1 MDNNHK
7 RKVGG
12 RMKKYLLVLPVLI
25 FALLIIGTVPVK
37 SELNSDD
44 FYFLEEKIYSYGNFS
59 ENGIRLEYHTK
70 NNIDNEILNLKKI
83 FEKQF
88 KEEVNINNN
97 TIIIGVENRELKA
110 VVWSNEGY
118 TKVQITYVNSD
129 NKITTNQLKKEI
141 EQIEYFATQNI
152 KYFNFVKVKIIE
164 EREQD
169 ILDLL
174 KCNIK
179 EETLEELNKDIY
191 DSEYGELKSI
201 IEMGRKYIEQIKTV
215 RNDLYKDEIALKLDK
230 LQNIASQILNY
241 VEKNP
246 KKLQEVNK
254 FINHYLPIT
263 IKLVHSYKELNNQT
277 VQGDNIKNAKLEIEK
292 SIDIINNAF
301 ENLLDDLYED
311 IVLDISTDISVLK
324 TLFKQ
329 EGLTEED
336 FKK

>member
-1 MDNNHK
+1 
-7 RKVGG
+7 
-12 RMKKYLLVLPVLI
+12 MKKYLLVLPVLI

-70 NNIDNEILNLKKI
+70 NNIDNEILNLKKN

-179 EETLEELNKDIY
+179 EETLEELNIFNGKV
-191 DSEYGELKSI
+191 GK
-201 IEMGRKYIEQIKTV
+201 GR
-215 RNDLYKDEIALKLDK
+215 
-230 LQNIASQILNY
+230 
-241 VEKNP
+241 
-246 KKLQEVNK
+246 
-254 FINHYLPIT
+254 
-263 IKLVHSYKELNNQT
+263 
-277 VQGDNIKNAKLEIEK
+277 
-292 SIDIINNAF
+292 
-301 ENLLDDLYED
+301 LLDGSKINFSFMTYDKEEYL
-311 IVLDISTDISVLK
+311 VLGTPVIFITY
-324 TLFKQ
+324 
-329 EGLTEED
+329 
-336 FKK
+336 